1 MTQLSRSP
9 VERKLESRMERRF
22 RHSDKTS
29 SSFRLAGEL
38 FGLKDRESFKN
49 ARREVKQ
56 KLQKTRP
63 VGVGFGTKDTYG
75 PDESWDT
82 VSSLNNISYQDY
94 YSAPRT
100 Y

>member
-1 MTQLSRSP
+1 MAQLSRSP
-9 VERKLESRMERRF
+9 IERKLDSRMERRF

-38 FGLKDRESFKN
+38 FGLKDKESFIN
-49 ARREVKQ
+49 ARREVRQ

-63 VGVGFGTKDTYG
+63 VGMGFGTEDTYG
-75 PDESWDT
+75 PDENWDT
-82 VSSLNNISYQDY
+82 VSSLNSISYQDY